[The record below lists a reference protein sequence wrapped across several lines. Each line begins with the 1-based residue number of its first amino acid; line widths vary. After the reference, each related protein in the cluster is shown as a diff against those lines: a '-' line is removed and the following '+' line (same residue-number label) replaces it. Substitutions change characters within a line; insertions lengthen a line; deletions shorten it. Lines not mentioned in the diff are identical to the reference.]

1 MLAVRSVAIV
11 VGTIGL
17 LAAAHEPCV
26 AQQSEDELAKA
37 SQNPIADMTS
47 FPLQWNYNSGG
58 GLGSRTALL
67 LNVQPVMPLVLNKKW
82 LLVSRTVVPYV
93 SVPLPIGARR
103 TGVGDIQQQVYFT
116 QRKSSKFI
124 WGAGPIFSIPSAT
137 NDAVRTGQY
146 ALGPTGVALYTKDRW
161 VVGALANNLWRIGG
175 DSFGKDI
182 NQFLTQPFINFN
194 IPQGWA
200 ITTAPIITADWNARD
215 GDKWTVPIGI
225 GVSKVAA
232 IGKQPVS
239 IAMQYYHNVE
249 HPDAAGSDQFRFAF
263 TFLFPIER
271 KR

>member
-1 MLAVRSVAIV
+1 MFAARAVAVV

-17 LAAAHEPCV
+17 LAVANASCI

-124 WGAGPIFSIPSAT
+124 W
-137 NDAVRTGQY
+137 
-146 ALGPTGVALYTKDRW
+146 
-161 VVGALANNLWRIGG
+161 
-175 DSFGKDI
+175 
-182 NQFLTQPFINFN
+182 
-194 IPQGWA
+194 
-200 ITTAPIITADWNARD
+200 
-215 GDKWTVPIGI
+215 
-225 GVSKVAA
+225 
-232 IGKQPVS
+232 
-239 IAMQYYHNVE
+239 
-249 HPDAAGSDQFRFAF
+249 
-263 TFLFPIER
+263 
-271 KR
+271 